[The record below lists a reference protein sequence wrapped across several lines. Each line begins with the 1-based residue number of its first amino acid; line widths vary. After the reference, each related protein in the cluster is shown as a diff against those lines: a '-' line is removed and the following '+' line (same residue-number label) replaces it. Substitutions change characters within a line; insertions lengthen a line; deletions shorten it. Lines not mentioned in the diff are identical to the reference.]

1 MKTFLRRLLGKRNRG
16 RNTRR
21 FKRFRI
27 SYLVKYQINGKGEP
41 RITNARDIGAG
52 GLKFWTKEEIPAA
65 SLLKVSVFLPPLE
78 RTMEAEA
85 RVLRVRRVK
94 GQFVYS
100 VAVSF
105 MDVKGEDRE
114 ALQDFAEAL
123 SKDKDGRF
131 LIDHA
136 SVVIRKSTAS

>member
-1 MKTFLRRLLGKRNRG
+1 MKTFLKRLLGKKGGG
-16 RNTRR
+16 RDTRR

-52 GLKFWTKEEIPAA
+52 GLKFWTKEEIPAS

-85 RVLRVRRVK
+85 KVLRVRKIK

-105 MDVKGEDRE
+105 LDVKEVDRA
-114 ALQDFAEAL
+114 ALQDFAETL

-136 SVVIRKSTAS
+136 SVIIRKPSDS